1 MSEAVAVERERERE
15 RESRKREGEG
25 ERGKRARES
34 GSRGFAFAFA
44 LFCLVVFLFSSI
56 GVFLSLFITSFCG
69 DGLFSSGRVLSVCR
83 GLGFS
88 REEVREASKKYENEK
103 NVYFRNSGSFFPNV
117 SIQ

>member
-1 MSEAVAVERERERE
+1 
-15 RESRKREGEG
+15 
-25 ERGKRARES
+25 
-34 GSRGFAFAFA
+34 
-44 LFCLVVFLFSSI
+44 LVVFLFSSI

-69 DGLFSSGRVLSVCR
+69 DGLFSSGRVLSVCG